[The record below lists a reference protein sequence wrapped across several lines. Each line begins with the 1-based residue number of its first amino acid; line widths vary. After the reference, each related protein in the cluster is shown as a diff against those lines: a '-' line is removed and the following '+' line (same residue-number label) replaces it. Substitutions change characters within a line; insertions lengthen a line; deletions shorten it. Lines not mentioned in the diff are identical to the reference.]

1 MANNLLPQRRTWWDR
16 FTGAKNTS
24 LIKVP
29 QQQRWGMSL
38 FGFAPIHRFDD
49 KSEGAVS
56 EGYCGNDAVYSIVRK
71 IARTAAKAPFGVY
84 RVKDETKYHQLR
96 YAIKEGKK
104 STDIS
109 SLRYKAIEPVSSHRL
124 NRVLNDPNDT
134 MTGIELTEALIAY
147 RLLTG
152 NSYELIVSN
161 AGGNPIELH
170 ALPSHKMSIKADGMF
185 PMGISGFRLDA
196 GFIQEFD
203 KMQVIQTKY
212 FNPEYDI
219 TGAHLYGLSPLQA
232 GWKILTGD
240 NEGKLAAAEQM
251 KNRGM
256 RGVFTWDNNNVKE
269 ESKAVVVNDTIRQRF
284 TAAADGEYKDAVFP
298 MNGTGQYHKMGL
310 TIADMQI
317 LEMGKFSM
325 KQLCNIYGTSDIL
338 FNGDGNAKYSNY
350 QEAREELIT
359 NVVLPELN
367 SLRDARNRR
376 FREQKVLKDSEV
388 IDFDPTV
395 YQELEGSKKELVE
408 WMDKAPLSPDEQ
420 RIYLGEQPLGTPE
433 MQKVYISRNKVPIE
447 LAGTVNP
454 TPDNGNAV

>member
-16 FTGAKNTS
+16 VTGAKNTS
-24 LIKVP
+24 PINVSQEK
-29 QQQRWGMSL
+29 RWGLSL
-38 FGFAPIHRFDD
+38 FGFAPITRLDD
-49 KSEGAVS
+49 KSGEAIK

-71 IARTAAKAPFGVY
+71 IAKTASKAPFGVY
-84 RVKDETKYHQLR
+84 KVKDETKYHQLR

-104 STDIS
+104 STEIS
-109 SLRYKAIEPVSSHRL
+109 SLRYKAIEPVATHRL
-124 NRVLNDPNDT
+124 NRILNDPNDT
-134 MTGIELTEALIAY
+134 MTGMELTESLISY

-152 NSYELIVSN
+152 NSYVLNRYN
-161 AGGNPIELH
+161 ASGQPIELH
-170 ALPSHKMSIKADGMF
+170 ALPSHKMTIKADGMF
-185 PMGISGFRLDA
+185 PMGISGYRLDA
-196 GFIQEFD
+196 GFIQEFTKD
-203 KMQVIQTKY
+203 DIIHTKY
-212 FNPEYDI
+212 FNPEYSI

-256 RGVFTWDNNNVKE
+256 RGVFMWENDK
-269 ESKAVVVNDTIRQRF
+269 VNDEGARVVHDMVRDRLTK
-284 TAAADGEYKDAVFP
+284 AADGEYKDAVFP
-298 MNGTGQYHKMGL
+298 MRGTGEYHRLGL
-310 TIADMQI
+310 SAADMQI
-317 LEMGKFSM
+317 LELGKFSM
-325 KQLCNIYGTSDIL
+325 KQLCNIYGVSDIL

-359 NVVLPELN
+359 NAVLPELT
-367 SLRDARNRR
+367 SLRDAYSRR
-376 FREQKVLKDSEV
+376 FREQKALKDNEV
-388 IDFDPTV
+388 IDYDPTV